1 MIFRKKQN
9 PADAG
14 LPDGTVVLHPFDDRL
29 GRTAGVPQ
37 ISAQDAEMRWATGE
51 EIHLLPAHDA
61 GDVVPWSL
69 TARRGRDYV
78 VNEYAADGR
87 RVRSERW
94 VQDGDRVRMAGGE
107 ARFEQDGDQGP
118 TAYQV
123 EWDAY
128 PGGAMRIETIA
139 PRSEDDQ
146 VTGFRSAPE
155 ARIERP
161 APTVDTVL
169 DLRDSDDLDA
179 AAFAGLGP
187 REAAELYAR
196 SRARGAAPLTTEDV
210 FGEASLRTGAVVLA
224 SARQIM
230 DVVDGILHRGRAT
243 DGVMESRVPV
253 LQRGAATIVPLG
265 AQGAALEYQADVRAE
280 LVELSN
286 SVRWAI
292 EHRAGSRVSLDL
304 ADAPPSG
311 ERSYRSQLVTAG
323 ATRAGAWRPEPGLA
337 VVLVVSG
344 DPDAGTLT
352 HALHIVPSGWVASPD
367 ALERPLDEPIDV
379 AWSWADVVSL
389 ASSW

>member
-14 LPDGTVVLHPFDDRL
+14 LPDGTVALHPFDDRL

-37 ISAQDAEMRWATGE
+37 ISAQDAETRWAAGE
-51 EIHLLPAHDA
+51 EIHLVPEHEA
-61 GDVVPWSL
+61 GAVVPWSL

-107 ARFEQDGDQGP
+107 ARFEQDGGQGP

-139 PRSEDDQ
+139 PHAEDDQ

-161 APTVDTVL
+161 APALGTVL
-169 DLRDSDDLDA
+169 DLRDADDLDA

-187 REAAELYAR
+187 REAAELYAH
-196 SRARGAAPLTTEDV
+196 SPARGAAPLTTEDV

-224 SARQIM
+224 SARQII
-230 DVVDGILHRGRAT
+230 DVVDGILRRGTAT
-243 DGVMESRVPV
+243 DGVVESRVPV
-253 LQRGAATIVPLG
+253 LQRGAATIIPLG

-286 SVRWAI
+286 SVRWAL

-323 ATRAGAWRPEPGLA
+323 ATRAGVWRLEPDFA

-352 HALHIVPSGWVASPD
+352 HALHIVPSGWVASPET
-367 ALERPLDEPIDV
+367 AERPTDEPVDI
-379 AWSWADVVSL
+379 AWSWTDVVAS
-389 ASSW
+389 ASSR